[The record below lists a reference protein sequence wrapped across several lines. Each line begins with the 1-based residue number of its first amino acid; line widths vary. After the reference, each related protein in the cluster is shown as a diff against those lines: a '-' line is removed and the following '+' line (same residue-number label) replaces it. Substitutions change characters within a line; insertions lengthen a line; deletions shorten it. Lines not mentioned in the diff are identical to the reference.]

1 MDEAAKRWLAV
12 SLLCKQL
19 RSNIES
25 MMADLESAR
34 IQLMMQPEHPTSQ
47 TLEKVNQL
55 LRESATERER
65 TLQAISRMSSIT
77 QIGMEQTLGELESYG
92 IKEKTLDEEFKK
104 LKTEVGVGE
113 PVERK
118 IEPEELKLPEVP
130 KKEVAKTREERE
142 KEKG

>member
-104 LKTEVGVGE
+104 LKTEVGVSE

-130 KKEVAKTREERE
+130 KKEVAKTREKSE

>member
-1 MDEAAKRWLAV
+1 
-12 SLLCKQL
+12 
-19 RSNIES
+19 
-25 MMADLESAR
+25 
-34 IQLMMQPEHPTSQ
+34 
-47 TLEKVNQL
+47 
-55 LRESATERER
+55 
-65 TLQAISRMSSIT
+65 MSSIT

-104 LKTEVGVGE
+104 LKTEVGVSE

-130 KKEVAKTREERE
+130 KKEVAKTREKSE